1 MVSTCSSLKRTP
13 VWIAAVTA
21 MADLH
26 LTGQV
31 SMTMAYAAPAAM
43 AAIADFHRNDGVED
57 KIDPNGVIPADI
69 ARFLARL
76 RLLEGVPFNYLV
88 PDAEMLP
95 PETIRFFYVDRNWLD
110 ALVQGAL
117 SVGTVNSA
125 DRAQLAALHPIVRH
139 EVDVAERLV
148 RMKDADAPAV
158 DAKGRLIGAA
168 GPMTGFIMRSRLV
181 SGWPGLHVRAYA
193 TDTHPD
199 IDTSPDRVRLLRM
212 ERLAPAVL
220 LVLFDGV
227 PAVVHIEEPRSGIQF
242 GVRVKEQGA
251 GRAAAVV
258 PLRNVAKPNDGPL
271 KSGGDD
277 RTVPIPFRKRAPGVI
292 NLHALAESLRTATGT
307 NINLDGKTDSAEF
320 AIEMLR
326 FPIRQVFGDTAVH
339 PGHDDFAPTLAV
351 ATMVERFGLA
361 QRVLGL

>member
-1 MVSTCSSLKRTP
+1 MV
-13 VWIAAVTA
+13 
-21 MADLH
+21 MGELH
-26 LTGQV
+26 LTGYV
-31 SMTMAYAAPAAM
+31 SMTMAYAAPQAM
-43 AAIADFHRNDGVED
+43 AAIADFHRHDGVED

-76 RLLEGVPFNYLV
+76 RLLEGVPFNYFV
-88 PDAEMLP
+88 PDAEMLH

-125 DRAQLAALHPIVRH
+125 DRAQLAALHPVVRH
-139 EVDVAERLV
+139 EVDIAERLV

-158 DAKGRLIGAA
+158 DAKGRPVGAA

-181 SGWPGLHVRAYA
+181 SGWPGLHVRGYA
-193 TDTHPD
+193 TDTHPDDKTPPD

-258 PLRNVAKPNDGPL
+258 PLRDVRKPNDGPL
-271 KSGGDD
+271 QSGGHD
-277 RTVPIPFRKRAPGVI
+277 RTVPVPFRKRAPGVI
-292 NLHALAESLRTATGT
+292 NLHALAESMRSATET
-307 NINLDGKTDSAEF
+307 NINVDSKTDSAEF

-326 FPIRQVFGDTAVH
+326 FPIRQVFGDTTV
-339 PGHDDFAPTLAV
+339 PSGHDDFKPTLAV
-351 ATMVERFGLA
+351 ATMVDRFGLA